1 MVRSNLNKAN
11 LSPAEAG
18 ARLNFLC
25 AKCTELFKKIPY
37 SEENY
42 YSCCVDRV
50 RSVGLGWLDKLAMRL
65 KPVQLGYLLP
75 A

>member
-1 MVRSNLNKAN
+1 MARLNVNKAN
-11 LSPAEAG
+11 ISPAEAG
-18 ARLNFLC
+18 ARLNL
-25 AKCTELFKKIPY
+25 ATKIGY

-50 RSVGLGWLDKLAMRL
+50 RSVGIGGLDKLDIRL